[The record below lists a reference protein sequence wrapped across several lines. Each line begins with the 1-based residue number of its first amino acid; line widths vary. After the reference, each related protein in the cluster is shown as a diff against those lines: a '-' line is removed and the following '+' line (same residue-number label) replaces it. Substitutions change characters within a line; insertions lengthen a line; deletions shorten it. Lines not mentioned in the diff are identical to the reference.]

1 MFILDVWRDVHMCIP
16 IGAYNSAY
24 AKPNFV
30 HLGPVCTLRFPTRR
44 SDMVVDV
51 PTVDRVRPS
60 VCVPARRAACILPVV
75 EDEVPEVKTSFA
87 H

>member
-16 IGAYNSAY
+16 IGAY

-75 EDEVPEVKTSFA
+75 EDEVRISFA